1 MRSLVSTLLAACL
14 LPGFATAEPLTPLS
28 FRSALEV
35 AKLYAADRTLVF
47 YCLGQDPEMVAFTYM
62 IVHVEIEE
70 ALVKLRAAGS
80 DAKQNAQL
88 VQTVMT
94 NVRFPAPGASD
105 PALDAECKEKNVA
118 NEFFI
123 FNGSFSVPLA
133 HRRPFNTL
141 TR

>member
-1 MRSLVSTLLAACL
+1 MRSFISTLLAFCVV
-14 LPGFATAEPLTPLS
+14 PGLAAAESLTPLS

-35 AKLYAADRTLVF
+35 ARLYAADRTLTVT
-47 YCLGQDPEMVAFTYM
+47 FTYM
-62 IVHVEIEE
+62 ILHVEIEE

-105 PALDAECKEKNVA
+105 PALDAECKAKNVA
-118 NEFFI
+118 NEFYI

>member
-1 MRSLVSTLLAACL
+1 MRSLFLTCLASCL
-14 LPGFATAEPLTPLS
+14 TPIMAMAEPLTPLS

-80 DAKQNAQL
+80 SAEQNAQL

-94 NVRFPAPGASD
+94 NVRFPTPGASD
-105 PALDAECKEKNVA
+105 PAVDAECRDKKVA
-118 NEFFI
+118 DNYFI

-133 HRRPFNTL
+133 HRRPFNSL

>member
-1 MRSLVSTLLAACL
+1 MRSLISALLALCL
-14 LPGFATAEPLTPLS
+14 LPGFAAAEPLTPLS

-47 YCLGQDPEMVAFTYM
+47 YCLGEDPEMVAFTYM

-94 NVRFPAPGASD
+94 NVRFPTPGKSD

-133 HRRPFNTL
+133 HRRPFNSL

>member
-1 MRSLVSTLLAACL
+1 MRSLISALLACCL
-14 LPGFATAEPLTPLS
+14 FPGFAAAEPLTPLS

-47 YCLGQDPEMVAFTYM
+47 YCLRQEAEMVPFTYM

-80 DAKQNAQL
+80 SAEQNAQL

-105 PALDAECKEKNVA
+105 PAVDAECRDKKVA
-118 NEFFI
+118 DNYFI

-133 HRRPFNTL
+133 HRQPFNTL

>member
-1 MRSLVSTLLAACL
+1 MRSLLSALLACCL
-14 LPGFATAEPLTPLS
+14 LPGLAAAEPLTPLS

-47 YCLGQDPEMVAFTYM
+47 YCLGQEPEMVAFTYM

-94 NVRFPAPGASD
+94 NVRFPAPGKSD
-105 PALDAECKEKNVA
+105 PALDTECKEKNVA
-118 NEFFI
+118 DSYFI

-133 HRRPFNTL
+133 HRRPFNSL
-141 TR
+141 SR

>member
-1 MRSLVSTLLAACL
+1 MRSFISTVLACCL
-14 LPGFATAEPLTPLS
+14 LPGLAAAEPLTPLS

-47 YCLGQDPEMVAFTYM
+47 YCLGQDPETVTFTYM
-62 IVHVEIEE
+62 ILHVEIEE

-105 PALDAECKEKNVA
+105 PGLDAECKAKNVA
-118 NEFFI
+118 NEFYI